1 MTTLPTIVLVHGAW
15 STPPIYDPF
24 VKALRVA
31 SYTVHCPLL
40 PTCSSTSSKSSSDA
54 KFSSDVTTVRHL
66 VSSLADASTD
76 VVLLMHSYGGA
87 VGSSAIA
94 DLSSKQRAQQGLAGG
109 VVHLLYLSAYIL
121 PVGGSVVGIVKK
133 AGYWHLWDQ
142 VLDVGQDGSTFPKD
156 PKMLLFGGLAEEK
169 QEVALKSLVRF
180 PAEPLEVEIMQ
191 TPWVDIRSTYV
202 YTEQDH
208 AVPIVYQDIM
218 MKRVREAGVEVREER
233 FECGHGV
240 FLTHTEDVV
249 GVVDRAVGRVH
260 I

>member
-24 VKALRVA
+24 IKALQA
-31 SYTVHCPLL
+31 AGYTVHCSLL
-40 PTCSSTSSKSSSDA
+40 PTCSGTSSKSSDA
-54 KFSSDVTTVRHL
+54 KFSSDVTTVRDL

-94 DLSSKQRAQQGLAGG
+94 DLSSKQRAAQGLRGG

-121 PVGGSVVGIVKK
+121 PVGGSVVGIVKE

-156 PKMLLFGGLAEEK
+156 PRLLLLGGLVEEK
-169 QEVALKSLVRF
+169 QEQALKALVRF
-180 PAEPLEVEIMQ
+180 PAEPLEAEVTQ
-191 TPWVDIRSTYV
+191 TPWMDIPSTYV
-202 YTEQDH
+202 YTEQDY
-208 AVPIVYQDIM
+208 AVPLVYQDIM
-218 MKRVREAGVEVREER
+218 MKRVREAGVEVKEER
-233 FECGHGV
+233 FDCGHGV
-240 FLTHTEDVV
+240 FLTHTEDMV
-249 GVVDRAVGRVH
+249 GVVDRAVGRV
-260 I
+260 